1 MDEER
6 TSLDKQQQEFIE
18 TEEAGPAKPVFNDE
32 IFMPPALAAL
42 SEEEYERVKK
52 SAVRKLDLRIM
63 PAVVLMYILNY
74 LDRQNIAS
82 AKLAHLVE
90 DLNMTSVQYQ
100 TAVSLLFVGYIT
112 MQVPSNM
119 IASKIKYPGIY
130 INVAMAIWGAIS
142 ACTAAVHSFSG
153 LVAARFFLG
162 VVEAAFLPG
171 VVYYISL
178 FYNRQQMTLRT
189 AIFYSGSQVGNAV
202 GPLIAIGVLNLD
214 GKQGIS
220 GWRWLFIIEGV
231 VTIFFA
237 IVFALILPSSLQA
250 IRGFSKLESEFLLYN
265 YAKDIGQQDHK
276 DEASAWKGVKLAVMD
291 PKTWLLL
298 ATLWATYVS
307 AAVVNWFPSVVA
319 TLGYSRN
326 TTYGLTAPPYILS
339 CIVISLVGW
348 HSDKKQERFLHV
360 AIPLAVAVI
369 ANIIA
374 VASLNTGARYF
385 AMMLMPGSCYSAAIV
400 ILSWVTGTLSQPAV
414 KRASAIALI
423 NAVCNTP
430 NIWTSYIYYGAP
442 RYLAA
447 FLLNM
452 AMAALAIV
460 FAFAL
465 HIYLRRE
472 NAKLDRGE
480 DSGKNGPTA
489 AQQAAGFRYLI

>member
-1 MDEER
+1 MDAER
-6 TSLDKQQQEFIE
+6 SSLDKQQEFIE
-18 TEEAGPAKPVFNDE
+18 NEEAGPSKLPGNDE
-32 IFMPPALAAL
+32 TAMPPALAAL

-52 SAVRKLDLRIM
+52 SAVLKLDIRIM

-82 AKLAHLVE
+82 AKLAGLVE

-100 TAVSLLFVGYIT
+100 TAVSLLFAGYIT
-112 MQVPSNM
+112 MQIPSNM
-119 IASKIKYPGIY
+119 IASKIKWPGIY
-130 INVAMAIWGAIS
+130 INIAMAVWGAIS
-142 ACTAAVHSFSG
+142 ACTAAVNNFSG

-189 AIFYSGSQVGNAV
+189 AIFYSGSQIGNAV

-214 GKQGIS
+214 GKQGLS

-237 IVFALILPSSLQA
+237 IIFALVLPHSLQT
-250 IRGFSKLESEFLLYN
+250 IRGFTQLESEFLRYN
-265 YAKDIGQQDHK
+265 YAKDIGQQDHM
-276 DEASAWKGVKLAVMD
+276 DEASAWKGLKLAVSD
-291 PKTWLLL
+291 LKTWLLL

-339 CIVISLVGW
+339 CIVISLVGF
-348 HSDKKQERFLHV
+348 HSDKKQERFWHV
-360 AIPLAVAVI
+360 AIPLSVAVV

-374 VASLNTGARYF
+374 VSSLNTGARYF

-452 AMAALAIV
+452 SMAALAII
-460 FAFAL
+460 FAFIL
-465 HIYLRRE
+465 HMYLRRE

-480 DSGKNGPTA
+480 DPGKHGPTL